1 MNPLDTIY
9 EVPQLLHV
17 TNSNS
22 RKALQATC
30 RQLRHLVYTTASAVS
45 FGTDG
50 QTFEADARLLA
61 SGTWMH
67 LKAMNFSNAGMNAN
81 AIAVLSQGD
90 WLLLEILVLSNNQ
103 FGAPGMEHVSQGSI
117 GNFGAWLR
125 WHVHVH
131 DAIPAACRASML
143 VVTSVRE

>member
-81 AIAVLSQGD
+81 AIAVLSQGG

-103 FGAPGMEHVSQGSI
+103 FGAPGMEHFSQG
-117 GNFGAWLR
+117 R
-125 WHVHVH
+125 W
-131 DAIPAACRASML
+131 PALTTWSLVALACERP
-143 VVTSVRE
+143 